1 MKKLPTS
8 SFLQASSSPLNY
20 LEPPLN
26 YLGPPL
32 NYLEPP
38 LDYVGHH
45 LNYVPLP
52 LDLLGASFELL
63 EATFELRGAAQQT
76 NGWTIEVEVVGCTI
90 TDRSGTMTKG
100 GGERGDAGLQRQG
113 SVGWWRS
120 GRIWMRS
127 GISIGRRFGL
137 TCNGI
142 PRGPSHCNLA
152 GGPAASHGWLSASM
166 RAIAVRSMRSTSRMA
181 AVATRGSGDLLETA
195 RRCAR

>member
-52 LDLLGASFELL
+52 LDLRGASFELL

-76 NGWTIEVEVVGCTI
+76 NGWTIEVEDVGRTI
-90 TDRSGTMTKG
+90 TDRRGIRRTRRRWIAEARIG
-100 GGERGDAGLQRQG
+100 G
-113 SVGWWRS
+113 VG
-120 GRIWMRS
+120 
-127 GISIGRRFGL
+127 
-137 TCNGI
+137 
-142 PRGPSHCNLA
+142 
-152 GGPAASHGWLSASM
+152 
-166 RAIAVRSMRSTSRMA
+166 AVREDMDDERDKHR
-181 AVATRGSGDLLETA
+181 ETFCFCQSVLRA
-195 RRCAR
+195 